1 MTLPVA
7 NILQPII
14 NIVESIL
21 LFFQQN
27 MELSWGLSIIALT
40 IVIRLAVLP
49 LSIKGIK
56 SMRRLQILAPQMK
69 EIQEKYKADPS
80 DSPARRKELNQLKQ
94 KKTMEMYQR
103 EKINPFA
110 SCLPFLLQIPF
121 FFAVYQL
128 LRGDDFRQ
136 DVIASGADQGF
147 LFIASV
153 IEKPTG
159 IEQLILI
166 VLFVG
171 TTILTFLYTMATSQT
186 ASGPQKYLFMVLP
199 LVMIPLIGNFPA
211 GLSLYW
217 ITTNVF
223 SLGQQAVVQKM
234 IPAPVPAGEGDD
246 VIEEKVRTEPPPPPP
261 RKRKRRR

>member
-1 MTLPVA
+1 LTLLEA

-14 NIVESIL
+14 NIVESIIV
-21 LFFQQN
+21 FFEGTVG
-27 MELSWGLSIIALT
+27 MSWGLSIVALT
-40 IVIRLAVLP
+40 IVIRLLVLP
-49 LSIKGIK
+49 LSLKGIK
-56 SMRRLQILAPQMK
+56 SMRRMQILAPELK
-69 EIQEKYKADPS
+69 EIQEKYKAQPT
-80 DSPARRKELNQLKQ
+80 DSPARRRELNQAKQ
-94 KKTMEMYQR
+94 RKTMELYQR

-128 LRGDDFRQ
+128 LRGKDFEQ
-136 DVIASGADQGF
+136 DVINSGADQGF
-147 LFIASV
+147 LFIQSV

-159 IEQLILI
+159 LEQILLI
-166 VLFVG
+166 VLFVS

-186 ASGPQKYLFMVLP
+186 ASGPQKYIFMVLP

-217 ITTNVF
+217 ITTNIF
-223 SLGQQAVVQKM
+223 SLGQQVVVQKLM
-234 IPAPVPAGEGDD
+234 PAPDMSGSTAV
-246 VIEEKVRTEPPPPPP
+246 VEEKKTTPPPPPP